1 MARNLLRVNGLTF
14 GVYFG
19 TFFLVLGS
27 MMVTTCLLIIALI
40 FAFQLTALVTPAAIG
55 LLTLLYVLYVPAAIL
70 FASCC
75 SYFFKTMET
84 AQSVFPN
91 VSTLVGFIPY
101 IVVMLCDVFRV
112 GGDTSTATSQYIVYH
127 QTGLAGHVPSIG

>member
-1 MARNLLRVNGLTF
+1 MVQIMARNLLRVNGLTF

-40 FAFQLTALVTPAAIG
+40 FAFQLTALATPAAIG

-75 SYFFKTMET
+75 SYFF
-84 AQSVFPN
+84 N
-91 VSTLVGFIPY
+91 LVKAS
-101 IVVMLCDVFRV
+101 DKKSNRV
-112 GGDTSTATSQYIVYH
+112 CAWVTFVRWCCAYPKCLPPGVH
-127 QTGLAGHVPSIG
+127 CC